1 MPLVPAEHLERLV
14 TDIFVAA
21 GTPDDLAQQVAHSL
35 VEANLAGHD
44 SHGVLRVAS
53 YLDFIRQGRIQPA
66 SRPETVQEGPAT
78 ALVDGRWGF
87 GQVTARYAM
96 ALAVEK
102 ARAAGV
108 AAVAAVRCNHI
119 GRLGEWTEMA
129 AAGGV
134 VGFCCVAIGGGPTAA
149 APYGGARRAFG
160 TNPLS
165 FGIPVDHTPAV
176 VSDFATTVVAEG
188 KLRYAREKGVPLPEG
203 WILDKEGRPSRDP
216 ADFYAGG
223 TILPF
228 GGHKGYALALVVELL
243 SLALTG
249 ADAAPQPDGW
259 HSGALFLCLNPAAF
273 RSIEAYDRGVTAILQ
288 RVKAVPPAPG
298 FEEVLLPGEPERRT
312 RAERSRD
319 GIPLPDATWETLR
332 QCAAE
337 LGVAPR

>member
-1 MPLVPAEHLERLV
+1 
-14 TDIFVAA
+14 
-21 GTPDDLAQQVAHSL
+21 
-35 VEANLAGHD
+35 
-44 SHGVLRVAS
+44 
-53 YLDFIRQGRIQPA
+53 
-66 SRPETVQEGPAT
+66 
-78 ALVDGRWGF
+78 
-87 GQVTARYAM
+87 
-96 ALAVEK
+96 
-102 ARAAGV
+102 
-108 AAVAAVRCNHI
+108 
-119 GRLGEWTEMA
+119 
-129 AAGGV
+129 
-134 VGFCCVAIGGGPTAA
+134 
-149 APYGGARRAFG
+149 
-160 TNPLS
+160 
-165 FGIPVDHTPAV
+165 V
-176 VSDFATTVVAEG
+176 VSDFATTGVAEG

-249 ADAAPQPDGW
+249 ADATPQPDGW

-273 RSIEAYDRGVTAILQ
+273 RPPEAYDRGVTSILQ

-332 QCAAE
+332 RCAAE